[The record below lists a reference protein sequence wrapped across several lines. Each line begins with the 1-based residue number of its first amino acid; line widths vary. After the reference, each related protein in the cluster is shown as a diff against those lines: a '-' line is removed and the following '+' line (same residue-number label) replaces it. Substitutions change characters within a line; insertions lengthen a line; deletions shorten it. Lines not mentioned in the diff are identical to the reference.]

1 MAESR
6 HSWLALQLAPASQA
20 CAESIRVP
28 CSVHPHRRGGGGLHG
43 GRASAHRRGGTADG
57 EAVLGRT
64 GRGGRQ
70 LEGSTGRSSMK
81 TTKGVCQCRRRS
93 LNEWYGMAK
102 GHCAANSCR
111 TIDCLA
117 AGQARVLGSSGRRSP
132 TGHQGQQQQQQ
143 QQQQV
148 RFAGSWGVPSK
159 QRIAP
164 ATTTSQV
171 DDTCQPGRTNA
182 PATAPAVVTR
192 HSAFLP
198 LLLIGRHPGRL
209 SNLPSPGRVT
219 SHLHGRLSSQQG
231 HSTVLFSK
239 AERRT
244 KVLLCEPNSM
254 NVDSPLA
261 PSLQPSST
269 SPPSR
274 L

>member
-1 MAESR
+1 MSGKVWQRGTVQRILAVRLIALLLVR
-6 HSWLALQLAPASQA
+6 HGCWDHQA
-20 CAESIRVP
+20 
-28 CSVHPHRRGGGGLHG
+28 G
-43 GRASAHRRGGTADG
+43 AHRPATT
-57 EAVLGRT
+57 V
-64 GRGGRQ
+64 
-70 LEGSTGRSSMK
+70 ST
-81 TTKGVCQCRRRS
+81 
-93 LNEWYGMAK
+93 E
-102 GHCAANSCR
+102 
-111 TIDCLA
+111 
-117 AGQARVLGSSGRRSP
+117 
-132 TGHQGQQQQQQ
+132 
-143 QQQQV
+143 QQQV
-148 RFAGSWGVPSK
+148 RFAGPWGVPSK

-192 HSAFLP
+192 RSAFLP
-198 LLLIGRHPGRL
+198 LLLISRHPGRL

-231 HSTVLFSK
+231 HSTLLFSK